1 MICVTPHKIAD
12 ERQDEAIFQ
21 FLDEMHNCPALLDI
35 SSPAYKDTKNN
46 QKKMGKVAQRLG
58 FKGGRQSLFSPVG
71 FVYKWKLI
79 LRNHS
84 CSLENQS

>member
-1 MICVTPHKIAD
+1 MTPYKIAD
-12 ERQDEAIFQ
+12 KRQNEAIFQ
-21 FLDEMHNCPALLDI
+21 FIDEMRNFPALWDI

-46 QKKMGKVAQRLG
+46 HKKMVKISQRLG
-58 FKGGRQSLFSPVG
+58 FKGGRQSLFSLVG
-71 FVYKWKLI
+71 FVYKCKLI